1 MHVQPSDQCIEQ
13 QLENQE
19 TVYKECFFTA
29 KRLNEGYLQALQL
42 PNLKMDMTVMGKE

>member
-1 MHVQPSDQCIEQ
+1 M
-13 QLENQE
+13 ENQE

-42 PNLKMDMTVMGKE
+42 PNLKMDKTVMGKESTQCGTSQEILLE